1 MLSGVVGVALFSKIS
16 WLEIHKL
23 SNLLP
28 YFRLTHQDRSICF
41 AHRWASA
48 NHNED
53 DVTLMSRALKTYW
66 HRTCTP
72 SLSLKFTAYL
82 LAFDVFV
89 SLTYMTYMSSL
100 VLEGLDFKKLLE
112 VQAVAD
118 LERVPCCPE
127 LIQIFQKQH
136 FLLLNSTVKRNSLP

>member
-1 MLSGVVGVALFSKIS
+1 MHSCIEDEFQKPSVLSGVVGVALFSSIF

-48 NHNED
+48 NHNGD
-53 DVTLMSRALKTYW
+53 DVPLVSRVLDSYW
-66 HRTCTP
+66 HGTCTP

-82 LAFDVFV
+82 FNLDVF
-89 SLTYMTYMSSL
+89 L
-100 VLEGLDFKKLLE
+100 VYEQF
-112 VQAVAD
+112 
-118 LERVPCCPE
+118 
-127 LIQIFQKQH
+127 
-136 FLLLNSTVKRNSLP
+136 STRKPKI